1 MSQAEHRH
9 LATTTGPTAG
19 NVPSPLMCL
28 NQGDS
33 MLFQITSATN
43 YPVYDKDSL
52 LNTNPAFDYSSFLS
66 LATSLVSQQSV
77 PANM

>member
-1 MSQAEHRH
+1 
-9 LATTTGPTAG
+9 
-19 NVPSPLMCL
+19 MCL